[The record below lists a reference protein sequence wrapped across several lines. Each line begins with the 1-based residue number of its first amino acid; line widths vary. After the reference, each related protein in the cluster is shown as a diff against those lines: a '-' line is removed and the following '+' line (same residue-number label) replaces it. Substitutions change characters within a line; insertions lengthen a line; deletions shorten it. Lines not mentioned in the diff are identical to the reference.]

1 MKNKRRIKDSIMYA
15 LIALSVVIT
24 LLLVVGII
32 GFVLYKGIGNI
43 SIELLTGTPSALKD
57 TVGILPYI
65 LNTLYLVLLSIII
78 ALPLGVGAA
87 IYLNEYATIKPLV
100 RLIELATEALA
111 GLPSILY
118 GLVGM
123 LFFARLLGLQTSL
136 LSGSLTLVIM
146 ILPTIIRTSQEALA
160 TVPNSYREGAQG
172 LGATKWYMLRTIILP
187 SSIDGIVTGC
197 ILAIGRIV
205 GESAALLFTAGV
217 GSVIAD
223 NIFKSFASSGGSL
236 AVALY
241 VYAFERAD
249 FDTGFA
255 IAAVLIILVLII
267 NYAAKRAGKGLR
279 AK

>member
-1 MKNKRRIKDSIMYA
+1 
-15 LIALSVVIT
+15 
-24 LLLVVGII
+24 
-32 GFVLYKGIGNI
+32 
-43 SIELLTGTPSALKD
+43 
-57 TVGILPYI
+57 
-65 LNTLYLVLLSIII
+65 
-78 ALPLGVGAA
+78 
-87 IYLNEYATIKPLV
+87 
-100 RLIELATEALA
+100 
-111 GLPSILY
+111 
-118 GLVGM
+118 
-123 LFFARLLGLQTSL
+123 
-136 LSGSLTLVIM
+136 
-146 ILPTIIRTSQEALA
+146 LA

>member
-1 MKNKRRIKDSIMYA
+1 MKKARRIKDGILYV
-15 LIALSVVIT
+15 LIALCVAIS
-24 LLLVVGII
+24 LVLVLGII
-32 GFVLYKGIGNI
+32 GYVLYKGAGHITWQ
-43 SIELLTGTPSALKD
+43 LLTGTPSALRG
-57 TVGILPYI
+57 TEGILPYI
-65 LNTLYLVLLSIII
+65 LNTLYLVALSVII

-87 IYLNEYATIKPLV
+87 IYLNEYARSKRLV
-100 RLIELATEALA
+100 RAIELATETLA

-123 LFFARLLGLQTSL
+123 LFFARVLGLQTSL
-136 LSGSLTLVIM
+136 VSGSLTLVIM
-146 ILPTIIRTSQEALA
+146 ILPIIIRTSQESLA
-160 TVPNSYREGAQG
+160 TVPESYREGAHG
-172 LGATKWYMLRTIILP
+172 LGASRWYMLRTIILP
-187 SSIDGIVTGC
+187 SSMDGIVSGC
-197 ILAIGRIV
+197 ILAVGRIV

-223 NIFKSFASSGGSL
+223 NIFKSYSSSGGSL

-241 VYAFERAD
+241 VYAYERAD

-279 AK
+279 VK